1 MKKKIITCLLVL
13 MMLLLTGC
21 KINQNDG
28 KKRLYLSDKYYS
40 KGEYIDI
47 SSKDLLDKEDETYVL
62 FTYNNYCNLSVPCDE
77 IFSKIMAKYKIDF
90 LSIPYEDFKNT
101 NLHETVEFAP
111 SIIIV
116 NQGEIV
122 AYLDAESDEDI
133 IRYTDASEFEKW
145 LDKYIYFSAKK

>member
-1 MKKKIITCLLVL
+1 MNKKIIIISGLVILLCIVSL
-13 MMLLLTGC
+13 ILINNNKSK
-21 KINQNDG
+21 KI
-28 KKRLYLSDKYYS
+28 YLSDEFYGNGIFSEINSDKIDDYS
-40 KGEYIDI
+40 NK
-47 SSKDLLDKEDETYVL
+47 TYLL